1 MQILTTMDHQKEN
14 TAMDSLITKG
24 KFEPFGM
31 IPNHIDV
38 KGILRYALIS
48 NRDFEGEGFH
58 VACHVLTKDYYRDP
72 ADFAVSHT
80 HDFDEF
86 NILLPLGAELVYEIE
101 LNGEKQNLKAP
112 ATVFIPAG
120 TEHNARPLAGEG
132 IFICIQ
138 LDNERQMDMSA
149 LKEQHVSCCSSF

>member
-1 MQILTTMDHQKEN
+1 MERQN
-14 TAMDSLITKG
+14 GNAVMDSLITKG

-31 IPNHIDV
+31 IANHIDV
-38 KGILRYALIS
+38 NGILRYALMS

-58 VACHVLTKDYYRDP
+58 VACHVLTKDYFTNP
-72 ADFAVSHT
+72 TDFAVPHT

-86 NILLPLGAELVYEIE
+86 NILLPLGSEMEYEIE
-101 LNGEKQNLKAP
+101 LEGERQKIKAP

-138 LDNERQMDMSA
+138 LDNKNQIEMSA
-149 LKEQHVSCCSSF
+149 LKKQFAFV